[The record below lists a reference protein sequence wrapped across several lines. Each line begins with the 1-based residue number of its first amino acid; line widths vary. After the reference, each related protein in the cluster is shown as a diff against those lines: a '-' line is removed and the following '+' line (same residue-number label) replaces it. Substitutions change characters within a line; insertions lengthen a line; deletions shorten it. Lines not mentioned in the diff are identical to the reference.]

1 MTKTFN
7 SKEQFDL
14 AGIMGNTELT
24 EAEIQEACE
33 AAQTAKQAAKQAVM
47 TKLGLTA
54 DEVKALLS

>member
-14 AGIMGNTELT
+14 AGIMGDTELT

-33 AAQTAKQAAKQAVM
+33 AALIAKQAAQKVVLD
-47 TKLGLTA
+47 KLGLTA
-54 DEVKALLS
+54 DEVAALLG